1 MDTSSSLPRWKIWML
16 AIRPKTL
23 PAAVGPVLVGWGLAV
38 HEGVF
43 RWGPALAALAGGIL
57 LQIGANLAND
67 VADFQRGADH
77 GERLGPTRVTQAG
90 LLSPAE
96 VTRGMWVTFALAAM
110 VGVYLIAVAGW
121 PVALIGLT
129 AILAAIG
136 YTGGPWPYGYYG
148 LGDLFVF
155 LYFGLAAV
163 GGTYFV
169 QARAVSAAVWW
180 AAVPLGLLA
189 TALLVVNNLRDIPT
203 DQAAGKRTLAVLLGE
218 GGARLEYDVCVW
230 GAYLIVS
237 AAVAAGIFPLGALV
251 IWLSLPWAW
260 RTRRIVRAARGRAL
274 NAALARTGQLI
285 LIFGVLLAVG
295 LAVQSLV

>member
-1 MDTSSSLPRWKIWML
+1 MTTTSLPRWKIWLL

-23 PAAVGPVLVGWGLAV
+23 PAAVGPVLAGWGLAA
-38 HEGVF
+38 HDGVF
-43 RWGPALAALAGGIL
+43 RWGPALAALAGGVL

-67 VADFQRGADH
+67 VADFHRGADT

-96 VTRGMWVTFALAAM
+96 VTRGMWLTFGLAAA

-136 YTGGPWPYGYYG
+136 YTGGPLPYGYYG

-169 QARAVSAAVWW
+169 QARTVTPAVWW
-180 AAVPLGLLA
+180 TAVPLGLLSVA
-189 TALLVVNNLRDIPT
+189 ILVVNNLRDIPT
-203 DQAAGKRTLAVLLGE
+203 DQQAGKRTLAVLLGAN
-218 GGARLEYDVCVW
+218 GARREYDLCIW
-230 GAYLIVS
+230 GAYLIVA
-237 AAVAAGIFPLGALV
+237 AAVGMGIFPPQALAV
-251 IWLSLPWAW
+251 VLSLPWAW
-260 RTRRIVRAARGRAL
+260 RTRRIVMQAEGRAL
-274 NAALARTGQLI
+274 NVALAQTGQLV
-285 LIFGVLLAVG
+285 LIFGVLLAAG
-295 LAVQSLV
+295 LFLGK

>member
-1 MDTSSSLPRWKIWML
+1 MNNTSPSLPRWKIWLL

-23 PAAVGPVLVGWGLAV
+23 PAAMGPVLAGWGLAA
-38 HEGVF
+38 HDGVF
-43 RWGPALAALAGGIL
+43 RWGPAFAALLGGIL

-67 VADFQRGADH
+67 VADFHRGADH
-77 GERLGPTRVTQAG
+77 EERLGPTRVTQAG

-96 VTRGMWVTFALAAM
+96 VTRGMWVTFALAAV

-163 GGTYFV
+163 AGTYFV
-169 QARAVSAAVWW
+169 QARAIHAAVWW

-203 DQAAGKRTLAVLLGE
+203 DRAAGKRTLAVLLGAR
-218 GGARLEYDVCVW
+218 GARLEYDLCVW
-230 GAYLIVS
+230 GAYLVIA
-237 AAVAAGIFPLGALV
+237 AAVAGQVFPWGALAV
-251 IWLSLPWAW
+251 ALSLPWAW
-260 RTRRIVRAARGRAL
+260 RTRRIVATASGRAL
-274 NAALARTGQLI
+274 NAALARTGRLI
-285 LIFGVLLAVG
+285 LLFGALLALG
-295 LAVQSLV
+295 LALS